1 MEQFNPSAPV
11 NTNENVLSREQQ
23 LTQVREVIGQ
33 ALSDFATKKAEAL
46 AILEANPDVFN
57 AAASFAGSVEEIV
70 NEIPIV
76 NVWGTSSDQSLNQ
89 VKDILSE
96 ESNFSEMAI
105 HPEVAEEIRSTLNS
119 RLDMITDMFGQ
130 QMTKDEALAMFREKL
145 GVNSEFRQPL
155 NTSPL
160 LK

>member
-1 MEQFNPSAPV
+1 MEQFNPSAPA
-11 NTNENVLSREQQ
+11 NTNENVPSREQQ
-23 LTQVREVIGQ
+23 LNQVREVIDQ
-33 ALSDFATKKAEAL
+33 ALSDFETKKAEAL
-46 AILEANPDVFN
+46 AILTANPDVFN

-96 ESNFSEMAI
+96 ESNFSDMAI
-105 HPEVAEEIRSTLNS
+105 HPEVAEEIRSTLNN

-130 QMTKDEALAMFREKL
+130 QMTKDEALAVFREKL